1 MGGLFSIKNAIFLY
15 MKTLKILFCIG
26 MLALIGCASSEPS
39 VQQDNVNTDEI
50 RANAAK
56 AYSELD
62 ADQQVNR

>member
-1 MGGLFSIKNAIFLY
+1 MGGLFTIKNAIFLY

-26 MLALIGCASSEPS
+26 LLAFVGCASSEPPA
-39 VQQDNVNTDEI
+39 QQRSVNTDEI

-62 ADQQVNR
+62 AEQVNH

>member
-1 MGGLFSIKNAIFLY
+1 

-26 MLALIGCASSEPS
+26 LLAFIGCASSEPP
-39 VQQDNVNTDEI
+39 VQQRSVNTDEI

>member
-1 MGGLFSIKNAIFLY
+1 